1 MEEERKKWEERRE
14 KKVKERK
21 WGCQRRMR
29 EVKKVIWKY
38 GGRRKRRG
46 NEWIYL
52 RRMKEEK
59 KNGFYRLIKMVE
71 GREC

>member
-1 MEEERKKWEERRE
+1 
-14 KKVKERK
+14 
-21 WGCQRRMR
+21 MR